1 MKKYICAALLIF
13 LSTFS
18 FSQDIII
25 NAVNKNRPL
34 IWDDFKGTPD
44 ANSSATAFTVWNINY
59 SLNGISFKGDTIKIS
74 NFAVKLEFDE
84 KKSWS
89 KPEKKTNI
97 LLKHEQGHFDLGLI
111 CQREILRQLNST
123 VFLKAD
129 FQNKLQTIFSSTL
142 EKYRLLGLKYDAETN
157 HSINQPA
164 QDNSTDIYATELK

>member
-1 MKKYICAALLIF
+1 MKKYICAALLIC
-13 LSTFS
+13 LSTLS
-18 FSQDIII
+18 FSQDIFI
-25 NAVNKNRPL
+25 NGVNKNRPL
-34 IWDDFKGTPD
+34 TWDDFKGTPD
-44 ANSSATAFTVWNINY
+44 TNSTATAFTVWNINY
-59 SLNGISFKGDTIKIS
+59 SLNGISFKGDTVKIS

-89 KPEKKTNI
+89 KPEKQTNI

-111 CQREILRQLNST
+111 CQREILRQLNNA

-142 EKYRLLGLKYDAETN
+142 EKYRLLGLKYDAETS

-164 QDNSTDIYATELK
+164 QNNWNVFFATELK